1 MDLLGPCTNV
11 FLTAYAHVRTEPQS
25 DIGQTR
31 GKKILVSEASTKI
44 KAGLVIILAS
54 GHESPIAEADP
65 ADPTRDPD
73 EIAALVVK
81 AYHEHVEGY
90 LATTRPPHNTEEAVS
105 SGLLGSPLLGTQTRA
120 AADWCHA
127 WSLLGQWSGWVT
139 FPVPETGEW
148 PRHGHLRGILDG
160 YQGISG
166 PTGVRTRSSPNP
178 QPSPGEVV
186 RQTIRNTYETLN
198 PI

>member
-1 MDLLGPCTNV
+1 M
-11 FLTAYAHVRTEPQS
+11 
-25 DIGQTR
+25 
-31 GKKILVSEASTKI
+31 
-44 KAGLVIILAS
+44 
-54 GHESPIAEADP
+54 SPIAEADP

-160 YQGISG
+160 CQGISG

-178 QPSPGEVV
+178 QPSPRRSSKTDHQKYVRDTESYLIGTANLSQPRFVEYTATSVDKLRRLYCTVEVPV
-186 RQTIRNTYETLN
+186 PRDTTKT
-198 PI
+198 PK